1 MATKKVK
8 RSSAT
13 HSKQQKIVS
22 VLRDFR
28 VIFGSVRQ
36 HFRQIERVCGV
47 SGSQLWIL
55 QEIKRSPGIGV
66 SDLADLLAIHQSTC
80 SQLVE
85 KLVGSRHVTK
95 SRSRDDQRRVGLQL
109 TAKGKA
115 TLECAPG
122 PTQGLL
128 PEAISELSPS
138 NLESLHRSLRG
149 LILKLDI
156 SIDDAADRPLAD
168 M

>member
-1 MATKKVK
+1 MAAKKLN
-8 RSSAT
+8 RSST
-13 HSKQQKIVS
+13 RHSKQQKIVS

-28 VIFGSVRQ
+28 IIFGSVRQ
-36 HFRQIERVCGV
+36 HFREVERQCGV

-55 QEIKRSPGIGV
+55 QEIKRHPGIGV

-109 TAKGKA
+109 TGKGQSS
-115 TLECAPG
+115 LERAPG

-149 LILKLDI
+149 LISKLDI
-156 SIDDAADRPLAD
+156 NVENAADRPLAD

>member
-1 MATKKVK
+1 MAVK
-8 RSSAT
+8 MVRGSSAKAA
-13 HSKQQKIVS
+13 KQQKVVS

-36 HFRQIERVCGV
+36 HFREVERRCGV

-55 QEIKRSPGIGV
+55 QEIKRAPAIGV

-85 KLVGSRHVTK
+85 KLVRSRHVIK

-109 TAKGKA
+109 TAKGKS
-115 TLECAPG
+115 TLQCAPG

-128 PEAISELSPS
+128 PEAISELSAA
-138 NLESLHRSLRG
+138 NLESLHRSLRL
-149 LILKLDI
+149 LISKLDI
-156 SIDDAADRPLAD
+156 DVEGAADQPLAD